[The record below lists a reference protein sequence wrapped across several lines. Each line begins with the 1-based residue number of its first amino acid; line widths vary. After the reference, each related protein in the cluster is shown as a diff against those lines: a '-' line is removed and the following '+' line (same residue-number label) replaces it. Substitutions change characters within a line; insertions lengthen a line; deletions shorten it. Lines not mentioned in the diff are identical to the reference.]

1 MSIVFFVR
9 FYGIIVIANRLNAF
23 IMKSTY
29 ALIVKLLGVIL
40 IVFSSNLMLA
50 QVGIGTTTISAK
62 EDNSL

>member
-1 MSIVFFVR
+1 
-9 FYGIIVIANRLNAF
+9 
-23 IMKSTY
+23 MKSTY